1 MSVLKISR
9 NSNLF
14 YNKHLALR
22 NIQLSAGTANPTNW
36 VRQNNLEELKEAILE
51 LRNEVEARQF
61 EMEENWS
68 QDLLSN
74 LVLGGMILCSAVG
87 TLVYGS
93 KHYILNKLRK
103 NEERIEHRR
112 AIPLEHYA
120 V

>member
-1 MSVLKISR
+1 M
-9 NSNLF
+9 
-14 YNKHLALR
+14 
-22 NIQLSAGTANPTNW
+22 SAGTANPSNW

-51 LRNEVEARQF
+51 LRHEVEARQF
-61 EMEENWS
+61 DMEENWS

-93 KHYILNKLRK
+93 KHYIINKLKK

-112 AIPLEHYA
+112 AIPLGHYA

>member
-1 MSVLKISR
+1 M
-9 NSNLF
+9 
-14 YNKHLALR
+14 
-22 NIQLSAGTANPTNW
+22 SAGTANPTNW
-36 VRQNNLEELKEAILE
+36 VRQNSLEELKEAILE

-61 EMEENWS
+61 EMEENWT

-112 AIPLEHYA
+112 AIPLGHYA